1 MKRARDPWTKDPFDP
16 LELLA
21 RLGGRCAQRL
31 PTGGGRGQPLT
42 DADIDAALGLMPDAF
57 AADLALAV
65 ATRDHMGVAALA
77 QAAFDPALQVLRHSR
92 ALGLS
97 LEDGQNRHRLRMVL
111 ADAVLWLI
119 YPEARIPEKVAAR
132 RVKMR
137 HGTYVEML
145 RFIDAL
151 LHGALDDARLGL
163 RETLYGPVE
172 PPFVRHL
179 TRERSAP

>member
-42 DADIDAALGLMPDAF
+42 DADIDAALGMMPNTF
-57 AADLALAV
+57 AADLAMAV
-65 ATRDHMGVAALA
+65 ATRDHTCVAALT
-77 QAAFDPALQVLRHSR
+77 QAAFESAIQCLRASR
-92 ALGLS
+92 VLGL
-97 LEDGQNRHRLRMVL
+97 DMDAGQNRHRVRMVL

-119 YPEARIPEKVAAR
+119 YPEARVPEKVAAR

-145 RFIDAL
+145 RYVDAL
-151 LHGALDDARLGL
+151 LHGSLDDARLGL
-163 RETLYGPVE
+163 RETLYGSVE